1 MANESKE
8 PLTDEV
14 VTYEPSGPTG
24 NAWAIMAATA
34 AALKRN
40 GHAAKVAEYQ
50 RRATAGDYR
59 NLLAQT
65 RCYVNLVEV

>member
-1 MANESKE
+1 MTEETKE

-14 VTYEPSGPTG
+14 VTYEPSGPSG

-40 GHAAKVAEYQ
+40 GHAAKV
-50 RRATAGDYR
+50 
-59 NLLAQT
+59 
-65 RCYVNLVEV
+65 EVIVQADK

>member
-1 MANESKE
+1 MTEETKE

-14 VTYEPSGPTG
+14 VTYEPSGPSG

-40 GHAAKVAEYQ
+40 GHAAKVNEYH
-50 RRATAGDYR
+50 RLAMAGNYR
-59 NLLAQT
+59 NLLAVT
-65 RCYVNLVEV
+65 RRYVNLVEI

>member
-1 MANESKE
+1 MAEENKE

-14 VTYEPSGPTG
+14 VTYEPSGPSG

-50 RRATAGDYR
+50 RRAMAGDYR

-65 RCYVNLVEV
+65 RRYVNLVEI